1 MRRLHGRSL
10 AFPLIF
16 MSCRGGAFA
25 QTALS
30 WEEVRERFRQ
40 NNPALLAGQA
50 FIEES
55 KAGEVTAGLRPNPQL
70 SFIADQFRVFNPNPL
85 VPFQNTQITP
95 VLSQLF
101 ERRNKRHLRISSAR
115 FATSIAATDLADQER
130 QLTFNLRDAFN
141 RILQA
146 KSLLQ
151 LAQEN
156 LAYYD
161 RVIAVNRERYRAG
174 DISQVDLMRVE
185 LQRVQFESDL
195 LNAQVNV
202 RTAKIGLLSLMN
214 ERQPVDSFDIRG
226 DFSFKENILLMDEL
240 RQMALD
246 SRPDLQSASTAVE
259 KARTDHQLA
268 WANGSTDPDVS
279 FEYQRTQQDN
289 TAGIG
294 VTIPIRI
301 FDRNQGEKA
310 RSSIEMRRSAHLRQ
324 NIVAGIYRDVD
335 SAAASVQSTLNI
347 LKPYR
352 DKYLKEAESIRDTV
366 SFAYSRG
373 AASLLEFLDAQKS
386 YRDIELNY
394 RNLIGGY
401 LSSVNQ
407 LNLAVGREVIP

>member
-1 MRRLHGRSL
+1 MRRLCGRSP
-10 AFPLIF
+10 AFLLLPVSF
-16 MSCRGGAFA
+16 CGGAFA
-25 QTALS
+25 QKALS

-40 NNPALLAGQA
+40 NNPALLAGQT
-50 FIEES
+50 FVEES
-55 KAGEVTAGLRPNPQL
+55 KAVEVTAGLRPNPQL

-85 VPFQNTQITP
+85 VPFQNAQITP

-101 ERRNKRHLRISSAR
+101 ERRNKRHLRVASAR

-151 LAQEN
+151 LAQDN
-156 LAYYD
+156 LVYYD
-161 RVIAVNRERYRAG
+161 KVIAVNRERYKAG

-185 LQRVQFESDL
+185 LQRVQFASDL
-195 LNAQVNV
+195 LNAQVNL
-202 RTAKIGLLSLMN
+202 RTAKIALLSLMN
-214 ERQPVDSFDIRG
+214 ERRPVDSFDVAG
-226 DFSFKENILLMDEL
+226 DFGFKESILLMDEL

-246 SRPDLQSASTAVE
+246 SRPDLQSATTAVD
-259 KARTDHQLA
+259 KARNDHQLA
-268 WANGSTDPDVS
+268 WANGSTDPNVS

-294 VTIPIRI
+294 VSFPIRI

-310 RSSIEMRRSAHLRQ
+310 RTSLEMRRSAHLRQ
-324 NIVAGIYRDVD
+324 NMVAGIYRDVD
-335 SAAASVQSTLNI
+335 SAAASVQSVLSL

-352 DKYLKEAESIRDTV
+352 DQYLKEAESIRDSV

-373 AASLLEFLDAQKS
+373 AASLLDFLEAQKS

-407 LNLAVGREVIP
+407 LNLAVGREVLP